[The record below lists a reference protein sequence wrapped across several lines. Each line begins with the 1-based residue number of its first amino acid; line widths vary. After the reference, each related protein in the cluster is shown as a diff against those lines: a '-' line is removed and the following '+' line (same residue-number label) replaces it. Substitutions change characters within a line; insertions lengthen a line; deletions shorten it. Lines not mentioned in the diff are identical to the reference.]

1 MLNVVVTG
9 TGPLFTLAEA
19 KAQLGV
25 EHDSDDALIG
35 TYMDAAVAAIL
46 QYCNISLVPDGEVPE
61 AAFKVAGLMMV
72 AQFYAARGDDLEDL
86 KLPGPVRFLIEPYR
100 WLRV

>member
-9 TGPLFTLAEA
+9 TGPLFTLDEA

-25 EHDSDDALIG
+25 EHSGDDALIG
-35 TYMDAAVAAIL
+35 TYMDAAVAVIL
-46 QYCNISLVPDGEVPE
+46 QYCNLSLVPDGAIPE
-61 AAFKVAGLMMV
+61 AAFKVAALMMV
-72 AQFYAARGDDLEDL
+72 TQFYSLRGDVPETVTV
-86 KLPGPVRFLIEPYR
+86 PGPVRLMIDPYR